1 MIEIERQIIE
11 APAVCAVVR
20 ALMLRDG
27 DVDIIPDVWVERFQ
41 DEQGDEI
48 PELVFSAEDV
58 GTMIAVATELQ
69 AIMEEALQALAK
81 AKGND

>member
-1 MIEIERQIIE
+1 MIEIERQLTE

-27 DVDIIPDVWVERFQ
+27 GVEIMPDVWVERFQ
-41 DEQGDEI
+41 DEEGDEI
-48 PELVFSAEDV
+48 PTLMFSAEDV
-58 GTMIAVATELQ
+58 GTMIAVAVELQ

-81 AKGND
+81 AKEND